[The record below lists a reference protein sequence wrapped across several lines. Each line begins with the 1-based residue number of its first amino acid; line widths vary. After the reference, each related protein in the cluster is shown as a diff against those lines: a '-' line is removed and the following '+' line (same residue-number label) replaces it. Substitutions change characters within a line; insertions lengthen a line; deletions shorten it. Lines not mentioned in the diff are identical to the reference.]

1 MHKAVK
7 NRIYFTVFS
16 AIIIAIV
23 GGVLVWQLQKN
34 MVFFYTPTDIILQP
48 KSDKN
53 IWLGGIVKSYKMQE
67 NKGEVLHIFV
77 ITDNKT
83 DIAIEYYGVLPS
95 LFKIGQGAVIYGKI
109 VDKIL
114 YANRVAIKHDE
125 VYMTPEKYAKLR
137 K

>member
-67 NKGEVLHIFV
+67 KKGEVLHIFV

-83 DIAIEYYGVLPS
+83 DITIEYSVFLLSFNFVFSVLLSDGLTS
-95 LFKIGQGAVIYGKI
+95 LISTF
-109 VDKIL
+109 
-114 YANRVAIKHDE
+114 
-125 VYMTPEKYAKLR
+125 
-137 K
+137 